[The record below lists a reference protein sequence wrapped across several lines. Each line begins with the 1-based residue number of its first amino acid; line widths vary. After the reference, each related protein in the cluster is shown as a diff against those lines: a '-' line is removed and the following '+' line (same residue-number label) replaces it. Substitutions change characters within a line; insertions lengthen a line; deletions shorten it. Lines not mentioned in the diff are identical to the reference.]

1 MQNIPMEQLL
11 KRHLNLITQTE
22 FGFERYLLNKLPWNQ
37 RLLGVK
43 GARGVGKTT
52 MFLQYIKKNYGV
64 STKALYVSLDNL
76 YFTEN
81 KLSDLVE
88 VFVNKGGEHLFLDE
102 VHKYPNW
109 SVELKN
115 IYDNYPTLKVAFTGS
130 SLLEILNAR
139 ADLSRRALVFELQ
152 GLSFR
157 EYLKFR
163 HSIDLEVISLEDL
176 LTHHTQLA
184 LDIHAK
190 FKPLSYFESYLQ
202 FGYYPFYQEN
212 SMFYYKQL
220 QEIITM
226 ILDIELPLL
235 RKTETQLIFKVK
247 QLLYII
253 SQSVPFKP
261 NISTLATKIQVTR
274 KTVMD
279 TLVYLSDAGIL
290 NLIYK
295 DQFGISLL
303 QKPEKIYLENTN
315 FAYALS
321 GNEPNIGNI
330 RETFFLN
337 QISEQ
342 HRVMYH
348 ELADFTVNEKYV
360 FEIGGKNKTKSQ
372 IKGIENSFIIQDDIA
387 FGVDNTIPLWMFGLL
402 Y

>member
-1 MQNIPMEQLL
+1 MEIVLR
-11 KRHLNLITQTE
+11 KHLNLISQTE
-22 FGFERYLLNKLPWNQ
+22 FGFERYLLTKLPWEQ
-37 RLLGVK
+37 RLLGIK

-64 STKALYVSLDNL
+64 SPKALYISLDDL
-76 YFTEN
+76 YFSEN
-81 KLSDLVE
+81 KLSHLVDN
-88 VFVNKGGEHLFLDE
+88 FVNKGGEHLFVDE

-115 IYDNYPTLKVAFTGS
+115 IYDNYPKLKVAFTGS

-163 HSIDLEVISLEDL
+163 HNIDLQLISLDEL
-176 LTHHTQLA
+176 LTNHTQIA
-184 LDIHAK
+184 LDINAK
-190 FKPLSYFESYLQ
+190 FKPLSFFESYLQ
-202 FGYYPFYQEN
+202 SGYYPFYQDN
-212 SMFYYKQL
+212 LVFYYKQL
-220 QEIITM
+220 QEIINM
-226 ILDIELPLL
+226 ILEIELPLL
-235 RKTETQLIFKVK
+235 RKTEVQMIFKIK

-261 NISTLATKIQVTR
+261 NVSKLANKIHVTR

-279 TLVYLSDAGIL
+279 TLVYLADAGIL
-290 NLIYK
+290 NMIYK
-295 DQFGISLL
+295 DQFGISLV

-315 FAYALS
+315 FAFALS
-321 GNEPNIGNI
+321 TNEPNIGNI

-337 QISEQ
+337 QLSEQ
-342 HRVMYH
+342 HRVTYH
-348 ELADFTVNEKYV
+348 ESADFTVNEKYI

-372 IKGIENSFIIQDDIA
+372 IKGLENAYIVQDDIT
-387 FGVDNTIPLWMFGLL
+387 FGVENTIPLWLFGML

>member
-1 MQNIPMEQLL
+1 MDKLL

-22 FGFERYLLNKLPWNQ
+22 FGFERYLLNKLPWEN
-37 RLLGVK
+37 RLLVVK

-52 MFLQYIKKNYGV
+52 MLLQYIKKKYGV
-64 STKALYVSLDNL
+64 SSKALYVSLDDL
-76 YFTEN
+76 YFSEN

-88 VFVNKGGEHLFLDE
+88 AFVIKGGEHIFLDE

-115 IYDNYPTLKVAFTGS
+115 IYDNYPKLKVVFTGS

-157 EYLKFR
+157 EYLKFK
-163 HSIDLEVISLEDL
+163 HDIDLQPISLDDL
-176 LTHHTQLA
+176 LANHTQIA
-184 LDIHAK
+184 LDIHSK

-202 FGYYPFYQEN
+202 LGYYPFNQDN
-212 SMFYYKQL
+212 SVFYYKQL
-220 QEIITM
+220 QEIINM
-226 ILDIELPLL
+226 ILEIELPLL

-261 NISTLATKIQVTR
+261 NVSALADKIKTTR
-274 KTVMD
+274 KTVME
-279 TLVYLSDAGIL
+279 TLIYLSEAGIL
-290 NLIYK
+290 NMIYK
-295 DQFGISLL
+295 DQFGTSLL

-321 GNEPNIGNI
+321 ATEPNIGNI

-337 QISEQ
+337 QVSQQ
-342 HRVMYH
+342 HRVSYH
-348 ELADFTVNEKYV
+348 ERADFTINDKFI
-360 FEIGGKNKTKSQ
+360 FEIGGRNKNKTQ
-372 IKGIENSFIIQDDIA
+372 IVGLENAYIVQDDIA
-387 FGVDNTIPLWMFGLL
+387 FGVENTIPLWLFGML

>member
-1 MQNIPMEQLL
+1 MDKLL

-22 FGFERYLLNKLPWNQ
+22 FGFERYLLNKLPWEN

-52 MFLQYIKKNYGV
+52 MLLQYIKKKYGV
-64 STKALYVSLDNL
+64 STKALYVSLDDL
-76 YFTEN
+76 YFSEN

-88 VFVNKGGEHLFLDE
+88 VFVIKGGEHIFIDE

-115 IYDNYPTLKVAFTGS
+115 IYDNYPKLKVTFTGS

-139 ADLSRRALVFELQ
+139 ADLSRRALVFEVQ

-157 EYLKFR
+157 EYLKFK
-163 HSIDLEVISLEDL
+163 HDIDLQPISLDDL
-176 LTHHTQLA
+176 LANHTQIA
-184 LDIHAK
+184 LEINNK
-190 FKPLSYFESYLQ
+190 FKPVSFFESYLQ
-202 FGYYPFYQEN
+202 LGYYPFYQDN
-212 SMFYYKQL
+212 SVFYYKQL
-220 QEIITM
+220 QEIINM
-226 ILDIELPLL
+226 ILEIELPLL

-261 NISTLATKIQVTR
+261 NVSALADKIKTTR

-279 TLVYLSDAGIL
+279 TLIYLSEAGIL
-290 NLIYK
+290 NMIYK
-295 DQFGISLL
+295 DQFGTSLL

-315 FAYALS
+315 FAYVLS
-321 GNEPNIGNI
+321 ATEPNIGNI

-337 QISEQ
+337 QVSQQ
-342 HRVMYH
+342 HRVSYH
-348 ELADFTVNEKYV
+348 ERADFTVNEKYI
-360 FEIGGKNKTKSQ
+360 FEIGGKNKTKTQ
-372 IKGIENSFIIQDDIA
+372 IKGLENAYIVQDDIA
-387 FGVDNTIPLWMFGLL
+387 FGVENTIPLWMFGML

>member
-1 MQNIPMEQLL
+1 MDKLL
-11 KRHLNLITQTE
+11 KKHFNLITQTE
-22 FGFERYLLNKLPWNQ
+22 FGFERYLLNLLPWGQ
-37 RLLGVK
+37 RLLGIK

-52 MFLQYIKKNYGV
+52 MFLQYIKKNYGA
-64 STKALYVSLDNL
+64 SSKALYVSLDDL
-76 YFTEN
+76 YFSEN

-88 VFVNKGGEHLFLDE
+88 SFVIKGGEHIFLDE

-109 SVELKN
+109 SLELKN
-115 IYDNYPTLKVAFTGS
+115 IYDNYPKLKVTFTGS

-157 EYLKFR
+157 EYLKFK
-163 HSIDLEVISLEDL
+163 HDIDLDPISLDDL
-176 LTHHTQLA
+176 LANHTQIA
-184 LDIHAK
+184 LDIHSK
-190 FKPLSYFESYLQ
+190 FKPVSFFESYLQ
-202 FGYYPFYQEN
+202 LGYYPFYQDN
-212 SMFYYKQL
+212 SVFYYKQL
-220 QEIITM
+220 QEIINM

-261 NISTLATKIQVTR
+261 NVSALADKIKVTR
-274 KTVMD
+274 KTVME
-279 TLVYLSDAGIL
+279 TLNYLSEAGIL
-290 NLIYK
+290 NMIYK
-295 DQFGISLL
+295 DKYGTSLL

-321 GNEPNIGNI
+321 ATEPNIGNI

-337 QISEQ
+337 QLSQQ
-342 HRVMYH
+342 HRVSYH
-348 ELADFTVNEKYV
+348 ERADFTVNEKYI
-360 FEIGGKNKTKSQ
+360 FEIGGKNKNKAQ
-372 IKGIENSFIIQDDIA
+372 IKGLENAFVVQDDIA
-387 FGVDNTIPLWMFGLL
+387 FGVENTIPLWLFGML

>member
-1 MQNIPMEQLL
+1 MDIIL
-11 KRHLNLITQTE
+11 KKHLNLITQTE
-22 FGFERYLLNKLPWNQ
+22 FGFERYLLNKLPWEQ

-52 MFLQYIKKNYGV
+52 LFLQYIKKNYGM
-64 STKALYVSLDNL
+64 SSKALYISLDDL
-76 YFTEN
+76 YFSDN
-81 KLSDLVE
+81 KLSSLVE
-88 VFVNKGGEHLFLDE
+88 NFVNKGGEHLFVDE

-109 SVELKN
+109 SIELKN
-115 IYDNYPTLKVAFTGS
+115 IYDNYPKLKVAFTGS

-157 EYLKFR
+157 EYLKFKQN
-163 HSIDLEVISLEDL
+163 IDLQSISLEEL
-176 LTHHTQLA
+176 LMNHTQIA
-184 LDIHAK
+184 LEINEN
-190 FKPLSYFESYLQ
+190 FKPLSFFESYLKL
-202 FGYYPFYQEN
+202 GYYPFYEEN
-212 SMFYYKQL
+212 SVFYYKQL
-220 QEIITM
+220 QEIISM
-226 ILDIELPLL
+226 ILEIELPLL
-235 RKTETQLIFKVK
+235 RKTETQMIFKVK

-261 NISTLATKIQVTR
+261 NVSTLANKIQVTR

-279 TLVYLSDAGIL
+279 TLVYLNDAGIL
-290 NLIYK
+290 NMIYK

-315 FAYALS
+315 FAFALS
-321 GNEPNIGNI
+321 TIEPNIGNI

-337 QISEQ
+337 QLSEQ
-342 HRVMYH
+342 HQVTYH
-348 ELADFTVNEKYV
+348 EKADFKVNEKYV

-372 IKGIENSFIIQDDIA
+372 IKGIENAYIVQDDIA
-387 FGVDNTIPLWMFGLL
+387 FGVENTIPLWLFGML

>member
-1 MQNIPMEQLL
+1 MEIVL
-11 KRHLNLITQTE
+11 KKHLNLISQTE
-22 FGFERYLLNKLPWNQ
+22 FGFERYLLNKLPWEQ
-37 RLLGVK
+37 RLLGLK

-64 STKALYVSLDNL
+64 SPKALYISLDDL
-76 YFTEN
+76 YFSDNT
-81 KLSDLVE
+81 LSNLVE
-88 VFVNKGGEHLFLDE
+88 NFVNKGGEHLFVDE

-109 SVELKN
+109 SLELKN
-115 IYDNYPTLKVAFTGS
+115 IYDNYPKLKVAFTGS

-163 HSIDLEVISLEDL
+163 QNIDLQPISLEEL
-176 LTHHTQLA
+176 LVNHTQIA
-184 LDIHAK
+184 LDINTK
-190 FKPLSYFESYLQ
+190 FKPLSFFESYLKS
-202 FGYYPFYQEN
+202 GYYPFYEEN
-212 SMFYYKQL
+212 SVFYYKQL

-226 ILDIELPLL
+226 ILEIELPLL
-235 RKTETQLIFKVK
+235 RKTETQMIFKIK

-261 NISTLATKIQVTR
+261 NISTLANKIQVTR

-279 TLVYLSDAGIL
+279 TLVYLTDAGIL
-290 NLIYK
+290 NMIYK
-295 DQFGISLL
+295 DQLGISLL
-303 QKPEKIYLENTN
+303 QKPEKIYLENSN
-315 FAYALS
+315 FAFALIT
-321 GNEPNIGNI
+321 NEPNIGNI

-337 QISEQ
+337 QVSEQ
-342 HRVMYH
+342 HQVTYH
-348 ELADFTVNEKYV
+348 ERADFTVNEKYV

-372 IKGIENSFIIQDDIA
+372 IKGIENAYIVQDDIA
-387 FGVDNTIPLWMFGLL
+387 FGVENTIPLWLFGLL

>member
-1 MQNIPMEQLL
+1 MEIVL
-11 KRHLNLITQTE
+11 KKHLNLISQTE
-22 FGFERYLLNKLPWNQ
+22 FGFERYLLNKLPWEQ
-37 RLLGVK
+37 RLLGLK

-64 STKALYVSLDNL
+64 SPKALYISLDDL
-76 YFTEN
+76 YFSDNT
-81 KLSDLVE
+81 LSNLVE
-88 VFVNKGGEHLFLDE
+88 NFVNKGGEHLFVDE

-109 SVELKN
+109 SLELKN
-115 IYDNYPTLKVAFTGS
+115 IYDNYPKLKVAFTGS

-163 HSIDLEVISLEDL
+163 QNIDLQPISLEEL
-176 LTHHTQLA
+176 LVNHTQIA
-184 LDIHAK
+184 LDINTK
-190 FKPLSYFESYLQ
+190 FKPLSFFESYLKS
-202 FGYYPFYQEN
+202 GYYPFYEEN
-212 SMFYYKQL
+212 SVFYYKQL

-226 ILDIELPLL
+226 ILEIELPLL
-235 RKTETQLIFKVK
+235 RKTETQMIFKIK

-261 NISTLATKIQVTR
+261 NISTLANKIQVTR

-279 TLVYLSDAGIL
+279 TLVYLTDAGIL
-290 NLIYK
+290 NMIYK
-295 DQFGISLL
+295 DQLGISLL
-303 QKPEKIYLENTN
+303 QKPEKIYLENSN
-315 FAYALS
+315 FAFALS
-321 GNEPNIGNI
+321 TNEPNIGNI

-337 QISEQ
+337 QVSEQ
-342 HRVMYH
+342 HQVTYH
-348 ELADFTVNEKYV
+348 ERADFTVNEKYV

-372 IKGIENSFIIQDDIA
+372 IKGIENAYIVQDDIA
-387 FGVDNTIPLWMFGLL
+387 FGVENTIPLWLFGLL

>member
-1 MQNIPMEQLL
+1 MEKLL

-22 FGFERYLLNKLPWNQ
+22 FGFERYLLNKLPWDN
-37 RLLGVK
+37 RLIGVK

-52 MFLQYIKKNYGV
+52 MLLQYIKKNYGV
-64 STKALYVSLDNL
+64 SSKALYISLDDL
-76 YFTEN
+76 YFSEN
-81 KLSDLVE
+81 TLSDLVE
-88 VFVNKGGEHLFLDE
+88 TFVLKGGEHIFLDE

-115 IYDNYPTLKVAFTGS
+115 IYDNYPKLKVAFTGS

-157 EYLKFR
+157 EFLKLK
-163 HSIDLEVISLEDL
+163 HGIDLEAISLVDL
-176 LTHHTQLA
+176 LANHTQIA
-184 LDIHAK
+184 LEINNK
-190 FKPLSYFESYLQ
+190 FKPLSFFESYLQ
-202 FGYYPFYQEN
+202 FGYYPFFQEN
-212 SMFYYKQL
+212 SVFYHKQL
-220 QEIITM
+220 QEIINM
-226 ILDIELPLL
+226 ILEIELPLL

-261 NISTLATKIQVTR
+261 NVSALADKIHVTR
-274 KTVMD
+274 KTVME
-279 TLVYLSDAGIL
+279 TLIYLSEAGIL
-290 NLIYK
+290 NMIYK
-295 DQFGISLL
+295 DQFGTSLL

-321 GNEPNIGNI
+321 AKEPNIGNV

-337 QISEQ
+337 QVSQQ
-342 HRVMYH
+342 HRVSYH
-348 ELADFTVNEKYV
+348 ERADFTVNDKYI
-360 FEIGGKNKTKSQ
+360 FEIGGKNKKKTQ
-372 IKGIENSFIIQDDIA
+372 IKELENAYIVQDDIA
-387 FGVDNTIPLWMFGLL
+387 FGVENMIPLWLFGML

>member
-1 MQNIPMEQLL
+1 MIQ
-11 KRHLNLITQTE
+11 KRHLNLINQTDL
-22 FGFERYLLNKLPWNQ
+22 GFERYLLHSLPWEQ

-52 MFLQYIKKNYGV
+52 LFLQYIKKTFGI
-64 STKALYVSLDNL
+64 SPKALYVSLDNL
-76 YFTEN
+76 YFSANT
-81 KLSDLVE
+81 LSDLVE
-88 VFVNKGGEHLFLDE
+88 DFVNKGGEHLFIDE

-115 IYDNYPTLKVAFTGS
+115 IYDNYPQLKVAFTGS

-139 ADLSRRALVFELQ
+139 ADLSRRALVFEMQ

-157 EYLKFR
+157 EFLKFR
-163 HSIDLEVISLEDL
+163 HHIDLPSISLEEL
-176 LTHHTQLA
+176 LKKHTQIA
-184 LDIHAK
+184 LDIQEHH
-190 FKPLSYFESYLQ
+190 KPLALFEEYLQ
-202 FGYYPFYQEN
+202 TGYYPFYN
-212 SMFYYKQL
+212 SQPVLYYKQL

-226 ILDIELPLL
+226 ILEIELPLL
-235 RKTETQLIFKVK
+235 RKTEVGMLFKIK

-261 NISTLATKIQVTR
+261 NISALANKIQVTR
-274 KTVMD
+274 KTVID
-279 TLVYLSDAGIL
+279 TLSYLQEAGLL
-290 NLIYK
+290 NMIYK
-295 DQFGISLL
+295 DNFGVSLL

-321 GNEPNIGNI
+321 STDPNMGNI

-337 QISEQ
+337 QLKQQ
-342 HRVMYH
+342 HRVNYS
-348 ELADFTVNEKYV
+348 EQVDFIVNGKYV

-372 IKGIENSFIIQDDIA
+372 LVGLENAYLVQDQIA
-387 FGVDNTIPLWMFGLL
+387 FGVDNTIPLWLFGML

>member
-1 MQNIPMEQLL
+1 MEIVL
-11 KRHLNLITQTE
+11 KKHLNLISQTE
-22 FGFERYLLNKLPWNQ
+22 FGFERYLLNKLPWEQ
-37 RLLGVK
+37 RLLGLK

-64 STKALYVSLDNL
+64 SPKALYISLDDL
-76 YFTEN
+76 YFSDNT
-81 KLSDLVE
+81 LSNLVE
-88 VFVNKGGEHLFLDE
+88 NFVNKGGEHLFVDE

-109 SVELKN
+109 SLELKN
-115 IYDNYPTLKVAFTGS
+115 IYDNYPKLKVAFTGS

-163 HSIDLEVISLEDL
+163 QNIDLQPISLEEL
-176 LTHHTQLA
+176 LVNHTQIA
-184 LDIHAK
+184 LDINTK
-190 FKPLSYFESYLQ
+190 FKPLSFFESYLKS
-202 FGYYPFYQEN
+202 GYYPFYQDN
-212 SMFYYKQL
+212 SVFYYKQL

-226 ILDIELPLL
+226 ILEIELPLL
-235 RKTETQLIFKVK
+235 RKTETQMIFKIK

-261 NISTLATKIQVTR
+261 NISTLANKIQVTR

-279 TLVYLSDAGIL
+279 TLVYLTDAGIL
-290 NLIYK
+290 NMIYK
-295 DQFGISLL
+295 DQLGISLL
-303 QKPEKIYLENTN
+303 QKPEKIYLENSN
-315 FAYALS
+315 FAFALS
-321 GNEPNIGNI
+321 TNEPNIGNI

-337 QISEQ
+337 QVSEQ
-342 HRVMYH
+342 HQVTYH
-348 ELADFTVNEKYV
+348 ERADFTVNEKYV

-372 IKGIENSFIIQDDIA
+372 IKGIENAYIVQDDIA
-387 FGVDNTIPLWMFGLL
+387 FGVENTIPLWLFGLL

>member
-1 MQNIPMEQLL
+1 MEKLI

-22 FGFERYLLNKLPWNQ
+22 FGFERYLLNKLPWDN
-37 RLLGVK
+37 RLIGVK

-52 MFLQYIKKNYGV
+52 MLLQYIKKNYGV
-64 STKALYVSLDNL
+64 SSKALYISLDDL
-76 YFTEN
+76 YFSEN
-81 KLSDLVE
+81 TLSDLVE
-88 VFVNKGGEHLFLDE
+88 TFALKGGEHIFLDE

-115 IYDNYPTLKVAFTGS
+115 IYDNYPKLKVAFTGS

-157 EYLKFR
+157 EFLKLK
-163 HSIDLEVISLEDL
+163 HNINLEAISLDDL
-176 LTHHTQLA
+176 LANQTQIA
-184 LDIHAK
+184 LEINNK
-190 FKPLSYFESYLQ
+190 YKPLSFFESYLQ
-202 FGYYPFYQEN
+202 FGYYPFFQEN
-212 SMFYYKQL
+212 SVFYHKQL
-220 QEIITM
+220 QEIINM
-226 ILDIELPLL
+226 ILEIELPLL

-261 NISTLATKIQVTR
+261 NVSALADKIQVTR
-274 KTVMD
+274 KTVME
-279 TLVYLSDAGIL
+279 TLIYLSEAGIL
-290 NLIYK
+290 NMIYK
-295 DQFGISLL
+295 DQFGTSLL

-321 GNEPNIGNI
+321 AKEPNIGNV

-337 QISEQ
+337 QVSQQ
-342 HRVMYH
+342 HRVSYH
-348 ELADFTVNEKYV
+348 ERADFTVNNKYI
-360 FEIGGKNKTKSQ
+360 FEIGGKNKNKTQ
-372 IKGIENSFIIQDDIA
+372 IKELEHAYIVQDNIA
-387 FGVDNTIPLWMFGLL
+387 FGVENTIPLWLFGML

>member
-1 MQNIPMEQLL
+1 MEIVQ
-11 KRHLNLITQTE
+11 KKHLNLINQTE
-22 FGFERYLLNKLPWNQ
+22 FGFERYLLVKIPWGQ
-37 RLLGVK
+37 SLIGIK

-52 MFLQYIKKNYGV
+52 IFLQYIKKTYGV
-64 STKALYVSLDNL
+64 SSKALYVSLDDL
-76 YFTEN
+76 YFSEN
-81 KLSDLVE
+81 KLSDLVDT
-88 VFVNKGGEHLFLDE
+88 FVSKGGEHLFLDE

-109 SVELKN
+109 SIELKN
-115 IYDNYPTLKVAFTGS
+115 IYDNYPKLKLAFTGS

-163 HSIDLEVISLEDL
+163 HAIDLSPISLEEL
-176 LTHHTQLA
+176 LVNHTQIA
-184 LDIHAK
+184 LDINAK
-190 FKPLSYFESYLQ
+190 FKPLSFFESYLKI
-202 FGYYPFYQEN
+202 GYYPFYQEN
-212 SMFYYKQL
+212 SVFYYKQL
-220 QEIITM
+220 QEIINM
-226 ILDIELPLL
+226 ILEIELPLL
-235 RKTETQLIFKVK
+235 RKTEVQMIFKVK

-261 NISTLATKIQVTR
+261 NVSALANKIQVTR

-290 NLIYK
+290 NMIYK

-315 FAYALS
+315 FAYAL
-321 GNEPNIGNI
+321 NATEPNIGNI

-337 QISEQ
+337 QLLEH
-342 HRVMYH
+342 HRVTYH
-348 ELADFTVNEKYV
+348 DRADFTVNEKYV

-372 IKGIENSFIIQDDIA
+372 IEGLENAYVVKDQIA
-387 FGVDNTIPLWMFGLL
+387 FGIENTIPLWLFGML

>member
-1 MQNIPMEQLL
+1 MEIVL
-11 KRHLNLITQTE
+11 KKHLNLISQTE
-22 FGFERYLLNKLPWNQ
+22 FGFERYLLNKLPWEQ
-37 RLLGVK
+37 RLLGLK

-64 STKALYVSLDNL
+64 SPKALYISLDDL
-76 YFTEN
+76 YFSDNT
-81 KLSDLVE
+81 LSNLVE
-88 VFVNKGGEHLFLDE
+88 NFVNKGGEHLFVDE

-109 SVELKN
+109 SLELKN
-115 IYDNYPTLKVAFTGS
+115 IYDNYPKLKVAFTGS

-163 HSIDLEVISLEDL
+163 QNIDLQPISLEEL
-176 LTHHTQLA
+176 LVNHTQIA
-184 LDIHAK
+184 LDINAK
-190 FKPLSYFESYLQ
+190 FKPLSFFESYLKS
-202 FGYYPFYQEN
+202 GYYPFYQDN
-212 SMFYYKQL
+212 SVFYYKQL

-226 ILDIELPLL
+226 ILEIELPLL
-235 RKTETQLIFKVK
+235 RKTETQMIFKIK

-261 NISTLATKIQVTR
+261 NISTLANKIQVTR

-279 TLVYLSDAGIL
+279 TLVYLTDAGIL
-290 NLIYK
+290 NMIYK
-295 DQFGISLL
+295 DQLGISLL
-303 QKPEKIYLENTN
+303 QKPEKIYLENSN
-315 FAYALS
+315 FAFALS
-321 GNEPNIGNI
+321 TNEPNIGNI

-337 QISEQ
+337 QVSEQ
-342 HRVMYH
+342 HQVTYH
-348 ELADFTVNEKYV
+348 ERADFTVNEKYV

-372 IKGIENSFIIQDDIA
+372 IKGIENAYIVQDDIA
-387 FGVDNTIPLWMFGLL
+387 FGVENTIPLWLFGLL